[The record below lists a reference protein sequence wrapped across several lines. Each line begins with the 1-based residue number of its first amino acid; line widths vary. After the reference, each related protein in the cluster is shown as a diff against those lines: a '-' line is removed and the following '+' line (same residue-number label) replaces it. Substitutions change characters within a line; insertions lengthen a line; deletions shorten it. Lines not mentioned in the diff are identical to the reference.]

1 MRFSIITVNFNG
13 EQFLEKTLAS
23 VILQREEG
31 IDLEYIVIDGKST
44 DGSHAILNRYA
55 QDINTIIVEDDT
67 GPANAINKGLALA
80 TGEVI
85 AWLNADDIYYPGTL
99 RRVRQAMESAQEAAI
114 CFGGCSIINEQGE
127 ESRSMITNI
136 KEFFY
141 PFSSRFTFQCINYLS
156 QPAVFFSR
164 QAYAQAGPLREDMVA
179 AWDYEFFLRLWHGG
193 GSCYIKGKPLS
204 SFRWHQQSIS
214 GQNFKIQFKE
224 EYEAARGDA
233 GRNSLQ
239 TFLHFFVRWGIV
251 GIYSLMAVSRKG
263 S

>member
-1 MRFSIITVNFNG
+1 MRFSIITPNFNG
-13 EQFLEKTLAS
+13 EQFLEETLSS
-23 VILQREEG
+23 VIQQCSDNIE
-31 IDLEYIVIDGKST
+31 LEYLVIDGNST
-44 DGSHAILNRYA
+44 DNSHAIFSRYSSHINRLV
-55 QDINTIIVEDDT
+55 IEEDS
-67 GPANAINKGLALA
+67 GPANAINKGFALA
-80 TGEVI
+80 TGDVI

-99 RRVRQAMESAQEAAI
+99 ERVRQAMEMTPQAAI
-114 CFGGCSIINEQGE
+114 CFGSCTIINEQGE
-127 ESRSMITNI
+127 IARSAITNI

-156 QPAVFFSR
+156 QPSVFFRR
-164 QAYAQAGPLREDMVA
+164 QALDQAGPLREDMIA
-179 AWDYEFFLRLWHGG
+179 AWDYEFFLRLWHCGK
-193 GSCYIKGKPLS
+193 SHYIKGEPLS
-204 SFRWHQQSIS
+204 SFRWHQKSIS
-214 GQNFKIQFKE
+214 GQNFEIQFKE